1 MAVIKNVVALDAAIR
16 AVCPIDGVSG
26 DGTIWYQAGATAPQK
41 AAAAA
46 ALAAFVDSTPPGP
59 PPPPMAP
66 PPPPPKPITSN

>member
-1 MAVIKNVVALDAAIR
+1 MAMIKNVIALDAAIR

-26 DGTIWYQAGATAPQK
+26 DGTIWYQSGATAPQK
-41 AAAAA
+41 SAAAA

-66 PPPPPKPITSN
+66 LPKPKPITEA